1 MPRTVYNKLVRDK
14 IPDII
19 AEKGQASRTR
29 LLSESEYRDYLRLKL
44 QEEMKEF
51 LESNDIEELADLVE
65 VIRAMLKVDGRT
77 WDEMEE
83 IRLAKRAERGGFDE
97 RICLESVGGGECIII
112 ARMKNGEWSIFQNST
127 LSNKDDQYVITRYT
141 GEQITLKIADVESV
155 DVLLQEQ
162 IQEGGPVT

>member
-65 VIRAMLKVDGRT
+65 VIRAMLKVD
-77 WDEMEE
+77 M
-83 IRLAKRAERGGFDE
+83 AARGM
-97 RICLESVGGGECIII
+97 RWRRSVWLNAQSVEGSMSGSVW
-112 ARMKNGEWSIFQNST
+112 N
-127 LSNKDDQYVITRYT
+127 LSAVANAS
-141 GEQITLKIADVESV
+141 LSPA
-155 DVLLQEQ
+155 
-162 IQEGGPVT
+162 

>member
-1 MPRTVYNKLVRDK
+1 MPKTIYNKLVRDK

-19 AEKGQASRTR
+19 AEQGRASQTR
-29 LLSESEYRDYLRLKL
+29 LLSESEYRDYLKLKL

-51 LESNDIEELADLVE
+51 MESNDIEELADLVE

-83 IRLAKRAERGGFDE
+83 IRLDKRAKRGGFDG

-112 ARMKNGEWSIFQNST
+112 VRMKNGEWSLFQNST
-127 LSNKDDQYVITRYT
+127 LATKGDQYIITMYT
-141 GEQITLKIADVESV
+141 GEQTTFKVADIETI
-155 DVLLQEQ
+155 DVFLQEQ
-162 IQEGGPVT
+162 I

>member
-97 RICLESVGGGECIII
+97 RICRRW
-112 ARMKNGEWSIFQNST
+112 RMHHYRPHEK
-127 LSNKDDQYVITRYT
+127 R
-141 GEQITLKIADVESV
+141 
-155 DVLLQEQ
+155 
-162 IQEGGPVT
+162 